1 MLIGRFMFDL
11 TPIVTL
17 TEYMVLMLEDQIDIV
32 VVHVLPPVAFQM
44 LIALVVAMVDVILE
58 FLYVLIKGVLHSPVC
73 ILMLLTVIL
82 LILVWEML
90 QVV

>member
-1 MLIGRFMFDL
+1 MFNSNL
-11 TPIVTL
+11 TVIL
-17 TEYMVLMLEDQIDIV
+17 TEYIVLVQEDQIDIV
-32 VVHVLPPVAFQM
+32 VVHVLPPVVCQM
-44 LIALVVAMVDVILE
+44 LTASVVTMVDVILE

-82 LILVWEML
+82 LVLVKEML

>member
-1 MLIGRFMFDL
+1 MVIGHFMLDL
-11 TPIVTL
+11 TPIVIPRK
-17 TEYMVLMLEDQIDIV
+17 YMVLSMVDIV
-32 VVHVLPPVAFQM
+32 VVHVLPPVVVQM
-44 LIALVVAMVDVILE
+44 LIALLVAMVDVILE

-82 LILVWEML
+82 LVLVKEML

>member
-32 VVHVLPPVAFQM
+32 VVHVLPPVVVQM
-44 LIALVVAMVDVILE
+44 LIVLLVAMVDVILE

-73 ILMLLTVIL
+73 ILMLLTVIP
-82 LILVWEML
+82 
-90 QVV
+90 

>member
-1 MLIGRFMFDL
+1 MFNSNL
-11 TPIVTL
+11 TVIL
-17 TEYMVLMLEDQIDIV
+17 GEYTVLLQEDQIDIV

-44 LIALVVAMVDVILE
+44 LIVLLVAIVDVILE

-82 LILVWEML
+82 LFLDKEML

>member
-1 MLIGRFMFDL
+1 
-11 TPIVTL
+11 
-17 TEYMVLMLEDQIDIV
+17 MVDIV
-32 VVHVLPPVAFQM
+32 VVHVLPPVVVQM
-44 LIALVVAMVDVILE
+44 LIVLLVAMVDVILE

-82 LILVWEML
+82 LTLVWEML

>member
-1 MLIGRFMFDL
+1 MLDL
-11 TPIVTL
+11 TPIVIQGK
-17 TEYMVLMLEDQIDIV
+17 YMVLSMVDIV
-32 VVHVLPPVAFQM
+32 VVHVLPPVVVQM
-44 LIALVVAMVDVILE
+44 LIVLLVAMVNVILE

-82 LILVWEML
+82 LTLVWEML

>member
-1 MLIGRFMFDL
+1 MLIGHFMLDL
-11 TPIVTL
+11 TPIVIPRK
-17 TEYMVLMLEDQIDIV
+17 YMVQHLVDIV

-44 LIALVVAMVDVILE
+44 LIVLLVAMVDVILE

-82 LILVWEML
+82 LVLVKEML

>member
-1 MLIGRFMFDL
+1 MLIGHFMFNL
-11 TPIVTL
+11 TLIVIPGK
-17 TEYMVLMLEDQIDIV
+17 YIVLEIIDIV
-32 VVHVLPPVAFQM
+32 VVHVLLPVVVQM
-44 LIALVVAMVDVILE
+44 LIPILVTMVDAILE

-82 LILVWEML
+82 LILVREML